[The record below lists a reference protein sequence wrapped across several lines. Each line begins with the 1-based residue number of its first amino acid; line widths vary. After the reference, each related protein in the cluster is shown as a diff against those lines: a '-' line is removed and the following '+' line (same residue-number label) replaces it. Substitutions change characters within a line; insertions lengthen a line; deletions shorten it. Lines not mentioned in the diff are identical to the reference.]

1 MIGTSRREMGKRVT
15 QLLLYGSA
23 LVLVTA
29 EAASLKDKPAQG
41 VTLNGTEWRIDPYRS
56 DDPDQ
61 VIERAQREKEEHDR
75 NSRSG
80 GMDRDVFGG
89 GRDGPIGGGPI
100 GGEDNHGTW
109 GGGAPFPGRSDGGEF
124 PDGGARPGGTLP
136 RDTRGG
142 GYGHDTGRSSTDID
156 PTGSSASA
164 SIQLGNLGGIR
175 NEFVGQLTRNPDTL
189 AFREVNQRVAVSED
203 KLETECAAG
212 SKEPISDSFGDGERR
227 CGWDKRAWVVETTRG
242 KHFSRTDRYELSK
255 DGKTLTYVTNAS
267 GAGMP
272 SVKIRRVYT
281 LAPKQPAD

>member
-1 MIGTSRREMGKRVT
+1 MIGTSRRKMTKRVA

-29 EAASLKDKPAQG
+29 HAASLKDKPAQG

-61 VIERAQREKEEHDR
+61 VIERAQRQKVEQDR
-75 NSRSG
+75 SSRSG
-80 GMDRDVFGG
+80 GMDRDVLGG
-89 GRDGPIGGGPI
+89 GRRGPI

-109 GGGAPFPGRSDGGEF
+109 GGGAPYPGRSDGGEF
-124 PDGGARPGGTLP
+124 PDGGSRRGGNFPG
-136 RDTRGG
+136 DTRGG
-142 GYGHDTGRSSTDID
+142 GYGRDTGRSSTDID
-156 PTGSSASA
+156 PTGTSASA

-175 NEFVGQLTRNPDTL
+175 NEFVGQLTKNPETL
-189 AFREVNQRVAVSED
+189 AFREVDRRVAVSEE

-227 CGWDKRAWVVETTRG
+227 CGWDGRAWVVETTRG
-242 KHFSRTDRYELSK
+242 KHFSRTDRFELSK
-255 DGKTLTYVTNAS
+255 DGKTLTYVTSAS

-272 SVKIRRVYT
+272 NVKIRRIYT
-281 LAPKQPAD
+281 IAPKQPAG